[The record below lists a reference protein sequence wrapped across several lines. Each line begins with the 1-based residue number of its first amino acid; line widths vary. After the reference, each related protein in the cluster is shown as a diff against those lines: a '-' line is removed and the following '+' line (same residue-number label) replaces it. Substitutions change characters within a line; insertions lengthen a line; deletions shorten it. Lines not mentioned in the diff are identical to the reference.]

1 MSAAGSATA
10 RPSRPR
16 KGKGGRV
23 LFEVP
28 FASAM
33 DDADLAVLGRTLDL
47 YRHTYTQMRPDPNSP
62 GVVRLDRFSGIF
74 LERGEGEGRWVLE
87 GRTWGTPAPESV
99 HAWHVLAA
107 GVARVLDPDVEIPER
122 LERDGAEIPD
132 RPVGEVFNRPLA
144 AFRRHLAGL
153 P

>member
-1 MSAAGSATA
+1 
-10 RPSRPR
+10 
-16 KGKGGRV
+16 V

-107 GVARVLDPDVEIPER
+107 GVARVLDPDVTIPER

-144 AFRRHLAGL
+144 AFRRHLVGL

>member
-1 MSAAGSATA
+1 
-10 RPSRPR
+10 
-16 KGKGGRV
+16 V

-33 DDADLAVLGRTLDL
+33 NDADLAVLGRTLDL

-74 LERGEGEGRWVLE
+74 LERGEAEGRWVLE
-87 GRTWGTPAPESV
+87 GRTWGTPAPASV

-107 GVARVLDPDVEIPER
+107 GVAHVLDPGVEIPER
-122 LERDGAEIPD
+122 WPHAEAETPD
-132 RPVGEVFNRPLA
+132 RPVGEVFNRPMA
-144 AFRRHLAGL
+144 AFRRHLVGL